1 MVVCIVVCMIVG
13 YLFGCIQTG
22 YIVGRV
28 NKIDIRDYGS
38 GNSGTT
44 NTLRTLGKTAA
55 IITFLGD
62 AAKGLVAVNLAR
74 YVIMPAFGV
83 EGEAYLWLLTGFAVV
98 LGHNFPFYLKFK
110 GGKGIACTSGMIL
123 AVCPLA
129 APVCLILFIGSI
141 AITRYVSLGSILVV
155 TSYLVQVLIFGH
167 MGYLHIDAA
176 YLPEFYVVSACF
188 TAMALWRHRSNIGR
202 LLHGTEN
209 KFTFKKNKQEGK

>member
-1 MVVCIVVCMIVG
+1 MAVCIVVCMIVG

-62 AAKGLVAVNLAR
+62 AVKGLVAVNLAR
-74 YVIMPAFGV
+74 YVIMPAFHV

-98 LGHNFPFYLKFK
+98 LGHNFPFYLGFK
-110 GGKGIACTSGMIL
+110 GGKGIATSICM
-123 AVCPLA
+123 
-129 APVCLILFIGSI
+129 
-141 AITRYVSLGSILVV
+141 
-155 TSYLVQVLIFGH
+155 VLIIPFILYFNNPHDWKLVIVGC
-167 MGYLHIDAA
+167 I
-176 YLPEFYVVSACF
+176 F
-188 TAMALWRHRSNIGR
+188 TAMAIWRHRANIGR
-202 LLHGTEN
+202 LMNGTEN
-209 KFTFKKNKQEGK
+209 KLGQKVKR

>member
-98 LGHNFPFYLKFK
+98 LGHNFPFYL
-110 GGKGIACTSGMIL
+110 G
-123 AVCPLA
+123 
-129 APVCLILFIGSI
+129 FI
-141 AITRYVSLGSILVV
+141 ITIISKYVSLGSICMVLIIPFILYFNNPQDWKLVV
-155 TSYLVQVLIFGH
+155 VGCI
-167 MGYLHIDAA
+167 
-176 YLPEFYVVSACF
+176 F
-188 TAMALWRHRSNIGR
+188 TAMAIWRHRANIVR
-202 LLHGTEN
+202 LMNGTEN
-209 KFTFKKNKQEGK
+209 KLGQKVKR

>member
-1 MVVCIVVCMIVG
+1 MAVCIVVCMIVG

-62 AAKGLVAVNLAR
+62 AVKGLVAVNLAR
-74 YVIMPAFGV
+74 YVIMPAFHV

-98 LGHNFPFYLKFK
+98 LGHNFPFYLGFK
-110 GGKGIACTSGMIL
+110 GGKGIATSLGVLLMSNWQIGLICLVFALVLMVLTKMVSVGSCGAAVLFPVLTLFINENYTVLTEGKSGKVYFVYSVIL
-123 AVCPLA
+123 A
-129 APVCLILFIGSI
+129 II
-141 AITRYVSLGSILVV
+141 
-155 TSYLVQVLIFGH
+155 VL
-167 MGYLHIDAA
+167 YN
-176 YLPEFYVVSACF
+176 
-188 TAMALWRHRSNIGR
+188 HRANIKR
-202 LLHGTEN
+202 IMSGTEN
-209 KFTFKKNKQEGK
+209 KLSFGKKETK

>member
-83 EGEAYLWLLTGFAVV
+83 EGQAYLWLLTGFAVV
-98 LGHNFPFYLKFK
+98 LGHNFPFYMKFK
-110 GGKGIACTSGMIL
+110 GGKGIAVSFGVLLAFFPIWKPVLLLAFFYIL
-123 AVCPLA
+123 FSVVFKIRSHRRRSIVTFGCFCVGCLSLVPIPAILLGCVLISCIVIYKHHLMEEKSNESA
-129 APVCLILFIGSI
+129 NLIL
-141 AITRYVSLGSILVV
+141 
-155 TSYLVQVLIFGH
+155 
-167 MGYLHIDAA
+167 
-176 YLPEFYVVSACF
+176 
-188 TAMALWRHRSNIGR
+188 
-202 LLHGTEN
+202 
-209 KFTFKKNKQEGK
+209 

>member
-1 MVVCIVVCMIVG
+1 MAVCIVVCMIVG

-62 AAKGLVAVNLAR
+62 AVKGLVAVNLAR
-74 YVIMPAFGV
+74 YVIMPAFHV

-98 LGHNFPFYLKFK
+98 LGHNFQLYLGFK
-110 GGKGIACTSGMIL
+110 GGKGIATTGGVIFAFHWQLGLVCA
-123 AVCPLA
+123 AVF
-129 APVCLILFIGSI
+129 LIIT
-141 AITRYVSLGSILVV
+141 AISKYVSLGSICM
-155 TSYLVQVLIFGH
+155 VLIIPFILYFNNPHDWKLVIVGC
-167 MGYLHIDAA
+167 I
-176 YLPEFYVVSACF
+176 F
-188 TAMALWRHRSNIGR
+188 TAMAIWRHRANIGR
-202 LLHGTEN
+202 LMNGTEN
-209 KFTFKKNKQEGK
+209 KLGQKVKR

>member
-1 MVVCIVVCMIVG
+1 MAVCIVVCMIVG

-62 AAKGLVAVNLAR
+62 AVKGLVAVNLAR
-74 YVIMPAFGV
+74 YVIMPAFHV

-98 LGHNFPFYLKFK
+98 LGHNFPFYMNFK
-110 GGKGIACTSGMIL
+110 GGKGIAASVGMLIAFDWRL
-123 AVCPLA
+123 FFLCAVVFFTVFFLSH
-129 APVCLILFIGSI
+129 F
-141 AITRYVSLGSILVV
+141 VSLASLLAYFFFVV
-155 TSYLVQVLIFGH
+155 GVIASGQMGRYDVPASVLHEMYIVAFLL
-167 MGYLHIDAA
+167 MLLA
-176 YLPEFYVVSACF
+176 F
-188 TAMALWRHRSNIGR
+188 WRHCANIKR
-202 LLHGTEN
+202 LATGTEN
-209 KFTFKKNKQEGK
+209 KIEFGKK

>member
-1 MVVCIVVCMIVG
+1 MAVCIVVCMIVG

-62 AAKGLVAVNLAR
+62 AVKGLVAVNLAR
-74 YVIMPAFGV
+74 YVIMPAFHV

-98 LGHNFPFYLKFK
+98 LGHNFPFYLGFK
-110 GGKGIACTSGMIL
+110 GGKEFRLWIARAQWCGEIDDAKDDCRYASQDVGRYFIRRASL
-123 AVCPLA
+123 ESQRFRGNRRPYRNA
-129 APVCLILFIGSI
+129 AFV
-141 AITRYVSLGSILVV
+141 R
-155 TSYLVQVLIFGH
+155 
-167 MGYLHIDAA
+167 
-176 YLPEFYVVSACF
+176 
-188 TAMALWRHRSNIGR
+188 
-202 LLHGTEN
+202 
-209 KFTFKKNKQEGK
+209 

>member
-1 MVVCIVVCMIVG
+1 MAVCIVVCMIVG

-62 AAKGLVAVNLAR
+62 AVKGLVAVNLAR
-74 YVIMPAFGV
+74 YVIMPAFHV

-98 LGHNFPFYLKFK
+98 LGHNFPFYMKFK
-110 GGKGIACTSGMIL
+110 GGKGIACTTGVIL
-123 AVCPLA
+123 AFHWQMAPL
-129 APVCLILFIGSI
+129 CIGLFIVVVLL
-141 AITRYVSLGSILVV
+141 TQYVSLGSIL
-155 TSYLVQVLIFGH
+155 LVSVFLSLI
-167 MGYLHIDAA
+167 HI
-176 YLPEFYVVSACF
+176 
-188 TAMALWRHRSNIGR
+188 
-202 LLHGTEN
+202 
-209 KFTFKKNKQEGK
+209 

>member
-98 LGHNFPFYLKFK
+98 LGHNFPFYLGFK
-110 GGKGIACTSGMIL
+110 
-123 AVCPLA
+123 V
-129 APVCLILFIGSI
+129 
-141 AITRYVSLGSILVV
+141 
-155 TSYLVQVLIFGH
+155 
-167 MGYLHIDAA
+167 
-176 YLPEFYVVSACF
+176 
-188 TAMALWRHRSNIGR
+188 
-202 LLHGTEN
+202 
-209 KFTFKKNKQEGK
+209 

>member
-44 NTLRTLGKTAA
+44 NTLRILGKTAA

-98 LGHNFPFYLKFK
+98 LGHNFPFYLGFK
-110 GGKGIACTSGMIL
+110 GGKGIATTGGVIFAFHWQLGLICA
-123 AVCPLA
+123 AVF
-129 APVCLILFIGSI
+129 LI
-141 AITRYVSLGSILVV
+141 ITIISKYVSLGSICMVLIIPFILYFNNPQDWKLVV
-155 TSYLVQVLIFGH
+155 VGCI
-167 MGYLHIDAA
+167 
-176 YLPEFYVVSACF
+176 F
-188 TAMALWRHRSNIGR
+188 TAMAIWRHRANIVR
-202 LLHGTEN
+202 LMNGTEN
-209 KFTFKKNKQEGK
+209 KLGQKVKR

>member
-1 MVVCIVVCMIVG
+1 MAVCIVVCMIVG

-98 LGHNFPFYLKFK
+98 LGHNFPFYLGFK
-110 GGKGIACTSGMIL
+110 GGKGIATSLGVLLMSNWQIGLICLVFALVLMVLTKMVSVGSCGAAVLFPVLTLFINENYTVLTEGKSGKVYFVYSVIL
-123 AVCPLA
+123 A
-129 APVCLILFIGSI
+129 II
-141 AITRYVSLGSILVV
+141 
-155 TSYLVQVLIFGH
+155 VL
-167 MGYLHIDAA
+167 YN
-176 YLPEFYVVSACF
+176 
-188 TAMALWRHRSNIGR
+188 HRANIKR
-202 LLHGTEN
+202 IMSGTEN
-209 KFTFKKNKQEGK
+209 KLSFGKKETK

>member
-1 MVVCIVVCMIVG
+1 MAVCIVVCMIVG

-62 AAKGLVAVNLAR
+62 AVKGLVAVNLAR
-74 YVIMPAFGV
+74 YVIMPAFHV

-98 LGHNFPFYLKFK
+98 LGHNFPFYLGFK
-110 GGKGIACTSGMIL
+110 GGKGIATSLGVLLISNWQIGL
-123 AVCPLA
+123 I
-129 APVCLILFIGSI
+129 CLVFALVLM
-141 AITRYVSLGSILVV
+141 ALTRIVSLGSCGAAVLYPVLTLFINQHYTVL
-155 TSYLVQVLIFGH
+155 TEGKDGKSYLIYSIILAVIVL
-167 MGYLHIDAA
+167 YN
-176 YLPEFYVVSACF
+176 
-188 TAMALWRHRSNIGR
+188 HRSNIKR
-202 LLHGTEN
+202 LLNGTEN
-209 KFTFKKNKQEGK
+209 KLSFKK

>member
-1 MVVCIVVCMIVG
+1 MAVCIVVCMIVG

-62 AAKGLVAVNLAR
+62 AVKGLVAVNLAR
-74 YVIMPAFGV
+74 YVIMPAFHV

-98 LGHNFPFYLKFK
+98 LGHNFPFYMNFK
-110 GGKGIACTSGMIL
+110 GGKGIAASVGMLIAFDWRL
-123 AVCPLA
+123 FFLCAV
-129 APVCLILFIGSI
+129 VFF
-141 AITRYVSLGSILVV
+141 TVFFYQRQFVKV
-155 TSYLVQVLIFGH
+155 T
-167 MGYLHIDAA
+167 
-176 YLPEFYVVSACF
+176 
-188 TAMALWRHRSNIGR
+188 
-202 LLHGTEN
+202 
-209 KFTFKKNKQEGK
+209 

>member
-1 MVVCIVVCMIVG
+1 MAVCIVVCMIVG

-62 AAKGLVAVNLAR
+62 AVKGLVAVNLAR
-74 YVIMPAFGV
+74 YVIMPAFHV

-98 LGHNFPFYLKFK
+98 LGHNFPFYMNFK
-110 GGKGIACTSGMIL
+110 GGKGIAASVGMLIAFDWRL
-123 AVCPLA
+123 FFLCAVVFFTVFFLSH
-129 APVCLILFIGSI
+129 F
-141 AITRYVSLGSILVV
+141 VSLASLLAYFFFVV
-155 TSYLVQVLIFGH
+155 GVIASGQMGRYDVPASVLHEMYIVAFLL
-167 MGYLHIDAA
+167 MLLA
-176 YLPEFYVVSACF
+176 F
-188 TAMALWRHRSNIGR
+188 WRHRANIKR
-202 LLHGTEN
+202 LATGTEN
-209 KFTFKKNKQEGK
+209 KIEFGKK

>member
-98 LGHNFPFYLKFK
+98 LGHNFPFYLGFK
-110 GGKGIACTSGMIL
+110 GGKGIATSLGVLLMINWQIGL
-123 AVCPLA
+123 ICLVFA
-129 APVCLILFIGSI
+129 LILMAITRMVSVGSI
-141 AITRYVSLGSILVV
+141 AAAILFPVLVV
-155 TSYLVQVLIFGH
+155 FIGQNYIVPVNNCSFFIFSIILAIFVLFNHRENLKRIFTGK
-167 MGYLHIDAA
+167 
-176 YLPEFYVVSACF
+176 
-188 TAMALWRHRSNIGR
+188 
-202 LLHGTEN
+202 EN
-209 KFTFKKNKQEGK
+209 KISFKKSNLK

>member
-1 MVVCIVVCMIVG
+1 MAVCIVVCMIVG

-62 AAKGLVAVNLAR
+62 AVKGLVAVNLAR
-74 YVIMPAFGV
+74 YVIMPAFHV

-98 LGHNFPFYLKFK
+98 LGHNFPFYLGFK
-110 GGKGIACTSGMIL
+110 GGKGIAVSFGSLLGLIPMWYPVLSL
-123 AVCPLA
+123 AVCFLFFSLVIQISPNFYRTVAVYIVNWLIIVFSETNLPKA
-129 APVCLILFIGSI
+129 VHIGVGLISLLIL
-141 AITRYVSLGSILVV
+141 LKM
-155 TSYLVQVLIFGH
+155 H
-167 MGYLHIDAA
+167 MSQEEREKMTFQL
-176 YLPEFYVVSACF
+176 
-188 TAMALWRHRSNIGR
+188 LWIKR
-202 LLHGTEN
+202 
-209 KFTFKKNKQEGK
+209 